1 MVPFTRQV
9 GYSAR
14 KEKLRILRS
23 IFRSSLHSSV
33 FPSDRRCRIRELFSN
48 NSRRIRQN
56 FRKRMYHGCVKM
68 FRKRRTSVSLHRWC
82 CVVDFYFSAT
92 LVKIRRDEFSTGN
105 SGEILFAALV
115 GTTSIPKLDSTRSG
129 RVTLPIGS
137 RWIRRIEFSFSRRPI
152 CGVGPAVFRIFQLEI
167 ERLPFL

>member
-1 MVPFTRQV
+1 MYIIVRF
-9 GYSAR
+9 GHS
-14 KEKLRILRS
+14 LRS
-23 IFRSSLHSSV
+23 AIGCETFSRELLTTCGSVYATSRIQCEKRKTPNLEINFSKLFTLSSV

-137 RWIRRIEFSFSRRPI
+137 R
-152 CGVGPAVFRIFQLEI
+152 
-167 ERLPFL
+167 